1 MGKIKDSINEEFFL
15 DKVAKK
21 KKRKKKDE
29 SDVVLF
35 LNPYHEARIKA
46 FWPIFIGA
54 TTTNVVSGDP
64 NPCITCKLYTWNHH
78 EGGKSSWHP
87 ESLYRKPKYPT
98 WERNKKVS
106 ASSPRYGRW
115 RKCIKDDSRRK
126 KVSLTIQKRKERENL
141 NNFWRNIYIFRWKRI
156 LVSTG

>member
-46 FWPIFIGA
+46 F
-54 TTTNVVSGDP
+54 
-64 NPCITCKLYTWNHH
+64 
-78 EGGKSSWHP
+78 
-87 ESLYRKPKYPT
+87 
-98 WERNKKVS
+98 
-106 ASSPRYGRW
+106 
-115 RKCIKDDSRRK
+115 
-126 KVSLTIQKRKERENL
+126 
-141 NNFWRNIYIFRWKRI
+141 
-156 LVSTG
+156 